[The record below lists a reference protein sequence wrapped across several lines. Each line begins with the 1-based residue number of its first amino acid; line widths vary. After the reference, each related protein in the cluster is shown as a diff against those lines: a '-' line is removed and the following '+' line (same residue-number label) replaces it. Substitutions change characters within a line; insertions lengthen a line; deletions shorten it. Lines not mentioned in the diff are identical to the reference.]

1 MLHFAVAP
9 KCNWQVPRQSLVLK
23 CRVLAYKELAF
34 VPDNACALGAC
45 SRRALAR
52 KWHRQ
57 REQEDDAA
65 DRAAEAQERG
75 ELPGP
80 PDGVCPA

>member
-1 MLHFAVAP
+1 M
-9 KCNWQVPRQSLVLK
+9 VLK
-23 CRVLAYKELAF
+23 MPVCLAS
-34 VPDNACALGAC
+34 C

-80 PDGVCPA
+80 PDGACPAS